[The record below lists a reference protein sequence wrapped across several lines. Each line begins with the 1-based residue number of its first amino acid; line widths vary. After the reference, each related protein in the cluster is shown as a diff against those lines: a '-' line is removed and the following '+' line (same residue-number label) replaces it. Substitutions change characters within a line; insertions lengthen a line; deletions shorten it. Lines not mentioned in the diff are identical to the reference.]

1 MMGCRAFENIMN
13 HANAVLAEM
22 VAEGELTAA
31 ERARMTLKAHP
42 RRTSDLKAP
51 FAGEGVFQD
60 LTLEEF
66 EMSTLPDAAWA
77 DYQQDGNKQSLAT
90 KHTLFFRAVFMP
102 SLASALD
109 GIRSGDAEALRIFG
123 DRMEGRL
130 KGRLA
135 TEPAA
140 MNSFVQIIVL
150 AKRSDPSSVHAPG

>member
-1 MMGCRAFENIMN
+1 MGR
-13 HANAVLAEM
+13 L
-22 VAEGELTAA
+22 
-31 ERARMTLKAHP
+31 P
-42 RRTSDLKAP
+42 
-51 FAGEGVFQD
+51 AGR
-60 LTLEEF
+60 
-66 EMSTLPDAAWA
+66 
-77 DYQQDGNKQSLAT
+77 KQASLAT